1 MRHTVNIM
9 NSKNSPAPYAA
20 KWEPSPT
27 ESMTLSVLSIH
38 STPNDRRK
46 WASAMRRPTK
56 SVQDSKL
63 SHRYR
68 GINDGINHRLV
79 FRCAV
84 KHYARCIDPGAVS
97 PARCAVNLHLADLHI
112 VDVP

>member
-1 MRHTVNIM
+1 MRHTM
-9 NSKNSPAPYAA
+9 NMMSTRNSPAPYAA
-20 KWEPSPT
+20 KCEPSPT

-38 STPNDRRK
+38 STPNNRRK

-68 GINDGINHRLV
+68 GINDGIDHRLV

-84 KHYARCIDPGAVS
+84 EHYARCIDTSAVS
-97 PARCAVNLHLADLHI
+97 PARCAVNLHLPYLHI